1 MKNYKFLLS
10 TSLIPLAALQAAAS
24 SPKSE
29 RPNIVFFMAED
40 LSRVC
45 FELYQGYGASTPC
58 LEKMAAHGVIFNNAY
73 SNAPVSSAARSSVIT
88 GCYAPAYGLSSH
100 RKLEQVRLPENMWLF
115 PHYLR
120 EAGYFTTNASKTDYN
135 CVMDKKAWDLVKGNM
150 GDWRKRN
157 SPDQPFFHCFSINA
171 CHESCLHFPESDL
184 AEIKTEHSPADVHLY
199 PFHPDTELFRYTYAR
214 LYDRIKYVDGV
225 LGQMLEMLEEDS
237 LLDNTFVFYMGDNG
251 GCVPFSKGYTNEM
264 GLNVPLVVYVPENW
278 KDEVPFGMGEST
290 DGFVSF
296 LDLAPTVLTLAGVPV
311 PEYMDG
317 KAFIGNGVSEAE
329 VSSRDVVYGYGDR
342 FDELYAVNR
351 TVRKGDFKYSRNFMP
366 WQPKGLYCSYRYL
379 QAAFRQ
385 WREMFEAGQLND
397 VQSAFFKPQG
407 AEELYDLSSDPYETV
422 NLASDPDYAGKL
434 EEMRRLMKDN
444 ILSKGDLV
452 LVPEAIWVDHAGD
465 MKSFKE
471 SVSDKL
477 GAYYDAAQMQIK
489 PYAEMKKDL
498 KKALKSSDPVIRY
511 WGVSAGCCQGD
522 EAAELGGEMKKLLDD
537 DFSVVRS
544 RAALYCVL
552 NGIDVPE
559 NIYHRILASAENE
572 AATLMILN
580 DMALLFDQVP
590 EFNET
595 VSDTDLKFFPNG
607 YQGRLK
613 YFKRCSE
620 R

>member
-1 MKNYKFLLS
+1 
-10 TSLIPLAALQAAAS
+10 
-24 SPKSE
+24 
-29 RPNIVFFMAED
+29 
-40 LSRVC
+40 
-45 FELYQGYGASTPC
+45 
-58 LEKMAAHGVIFNNAY
+58 
-73 SNAPVSSAARSSVIT
+73 
-88 GCYAPAYGLSSH
+88 
-100 RKLEQVRLPENMWLF
+100 
-115 PHYLR
+115 
-120 EAGYFTTNASKTDYN
+120 
-135 CVMDKKAWDLVKGNM
+135 
-150 GDWRKRN
+150 
-157 SPDQPFFHCFSINA
+157 
-171 CHESCLHFPESDL
+171 
-184 AEIKTEHSPADVHLY
+184 
-199 PFHPDTELFRYTYAR
+199 
-214 LYDRIKYVDGV
+214 
-225 LGQMLEMLEEDS
+225 
-237 LLDNTFVFYMGDNG
+237 
-251 GCVPFSKGYTNEM
+251 
-264 GLNVPLVVYVPENW
+264 
-278 KDEVPFGMGEST
+278 
-290 DGFVSF
+290 
-296 LDLAPTVLTLAGVPV
+296 
-311 PEYMDG
+311 
-317 KAFIGNGVSEAE
+317 
-329 VSSRDVVYGYGDR
+329 
-342 FDELYAVNR
+342 
-351 TVRKGDFKYSRNFMP
+351 
-366 WQPKGLYCSYRYL
+366 
-379 QAAFRQ
+379 
-385 WREMFEAGQLND
+385 MFEAGQLND